1 MVCFTKVGARRW
13 VMCEIEMLFLKGFAF
28 IIKPVVHGTRA
39 KRRFVGLMT
48 SIVGI
53 GIKGCFHE
61 DQGTH
66 LIFA

>member
-1 MVCFTKVGARRW
+1 
-13 VMCEIEMLFLKGFAF
+13 MCEIEMLFLKGFAF